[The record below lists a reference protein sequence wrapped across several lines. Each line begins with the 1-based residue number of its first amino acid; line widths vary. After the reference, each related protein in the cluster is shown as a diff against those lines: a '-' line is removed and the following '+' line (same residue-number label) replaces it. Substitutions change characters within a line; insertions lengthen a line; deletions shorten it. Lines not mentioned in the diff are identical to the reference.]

1 MAHRHPPLLPWQV
14 DRPHQVAR
22 LGRFGLESGEAIED
36 FEVCY
41 VTHGRLSPARDNA
54 VLVCAAIGQTHHR
67 LDFLIGPGRVLDPER
82 FFIVAIDA
90 IGNGLTSS
98 PSTSAAQPLDRF
110 PRFTIRD
117 MVQSQHAVL
126 TQGLGLDGV
135 LAVAGA
141 SMGGMQALQ
150 WGVSHPQFM
159 RAIVA
164 MTPMARTSPWSVA
177 VNETCRAA
185 LMADPA
191 WNGRHFTRVP
201 ERGLAAWSG
210 VLRLLA
216 NSSPAALAAVCP
228 NRTATSARFA
238 ALASDTLTMGI
249 DPLDWI
255 YQSYAYDAHNV
266 APDGDLAAALA
277 RVTAR
282 TLVIASPLDLYNP
295 AVAAAEAA
303 ALIPGAE
310 YFELNSAQGHQAAT
324 AGSPADVAS
333 IDAAVAAFLGRL
345 SDPS

>member
-1 MAHRHPPLLPWQV
+1 MALRHPPLLPWQI

-22 LGRFGLESGEAIED
+22 LGPFALESGAAIED

-41 VTHGRLSPARDNA
+41 VTHGTLSPARDNA

-67 LDFLIGPGRVLDPER
+67 LDFLIGPGKALDPDR

-98 PSTSAAQPLDRF
+98 PSTSTAQPLDRF

-117 MVQSQHAVL
+117 MVASQHAVL
-126 TQGLGLDGV
+126 TQVLGLNG
-135 LAVAGA
+135 LAAVAGA

-150 WGVSHPQFM
+150 WGVRHPQFM

-164 MTPMARTSPWSVA
+164 MTPMARTAPWSVA

-191 WNGRHFTRVP
+191 WNGRHFDRQP

-216 NSSPAALAAVCP
+216 NSSPAALAGMAKDAA
-228 NRTATSARFA
+228 ATRARFA
-238 ALASDTLTMGI
+238 MLATDTLAMGV

-255 YQSYAYDAHNV
+255 YQSHAYDAHDV
-266 APDGDLAAALA
+266 ADGGDLRMALA
-277 RVTAR
+277 RITAR

-295 AVAAAEAA
+295 AADAAEAA
-303 ALIPGAE
+303 SMIVGAK
-310 YFELNSAQGHQAAT
+310 YVELNSVQGHQAAT
-324 AGSPADVAS
+324 AGSPADVAA
-333 IDAAVAAFLGRL
+333 IDAAMRAFLC
-345 SDPS
+345 

>member
-1 MAHRHPPLLPWQV
+1 MARRHPPLLPWQI

-22 LGRFGLESGEAIED
+22 LGRFELENGEAIED

-41 VTHGRLSPARDNA
+41 VTHGTLSSARDNV

-67 LDFLIGPGRVLDPER
+67 LDFLIGKGRALDPER
-82 FFIVAIDA
+82 FLIVAIDA

-98 PSTSAAQPLDRF
+98 PSTSATQPLDRF

-117 MVQSQHAVL
+117 MVASQYAVL
-126 TQGLGLDGV
+126 TQVLGLDG
-135 LAVAGA
+135 LFAIAGA

-150 WGVSHPQFM
+150 WGVSHPDFM

-164 MTPMARTSPWSVA
+164 MTPMARTAPWSVA

-191 WNGRHFTRVP
+191 WNGRHFTHVP

-216 NSSPAALAAVCP
+216 NSSPAALASVAKDAA
-228 NRTATSARFA
+228 ATSARFA
-238 ALASDTLTMGI
+238 TLATDTLAMGI

-255 YQSYAYDAHNV
+255 YQSHAYDAHDV

-277 RVTAR
+277 NVTAR

-295 AVAAAEAA
+295 AAAAAEAA
-303 ALIPGAE
+303 SLIPGAQ
-310 YFELNSAQGHQAAT
+310 YLELHSVQGHQAAT
-324 AGSPADVAS
+324 AGSPADVAA
-333 IDAAVAAFLGRL
+333 IDAAMRALL
-345 SDPS
+345 L

>member
-1 MAHRHPPLLPWQV
+1 MAQRHPPLLPWQI

-41 VTHGRLSPARDNA
+41 VTHGTLSPARDNV

-67 LDFLIGPGRVLDPER
+67 LDFLIGKGRALDPDR
-82 FFIVAIDA
+82 LFIVAIDA

-98 PSTSAAQPLDRF
+98 PSTSTAQPLEKF

-117 MVQSQHAVL
+117 MVRSQHALL
-126 TQGLGLDGV
+126 TQVLGLNGV
-135 LAVAGA
+135 RAVTGA

-150 WGVSHPQFM
+150 WGVSYPGFM

-164 MTPMARTSPWSVA
+164 MTPMARTAPWSVA

-191 WNGRHFTRVP
+191 WNGRHFTHVP

-216 NSSPAALAAVCP
+216 NSSPAALAGVAKDG
-228 NRTATSARFA
+228 AAISARFA
-238 ALASDTLTMGI
+238 MLAKDTLAMGI

-255 YQSYAYDAHNV
+255 YQSYAYDAHDV
-266 APDGDLAAALA
+266 AEGGDLRMALA
-277 RVTAR
+277 RIVAR

-295 AVAAAEAA
+295 AAAAAEA
-303 ALIPGAE
+303 P
-310 YFELNSAQGHQAAT
+310 
-324 AGSPADVAS
+324 
-333 IDAAVAAFLGRL
+333 
-345 SDPS
+345 

>member
-1 MAHRHPPLLPWQV
+1 MALRHPPLLPWQI
-14 DRPHQVAR
+14 DRPHLVAR
-22 LGRFGLESGEAIED
+22 LGRFALESGAAIEE

-41 VTHGRLSPARDNA
+41 VTHGTLSPAGDNA

-67 LDFLIGPGRVLDPER
+67 LDFLIGPGKALDPAR

-98 PSTSAAQPLDRF
+98 PSTSTVQPLDGF

-117 MVQSQHAVL
+117 MVASQHAVL
-126 TQGLGLDGV
+126 TQALGIKSLR
-135 LAVAGA
+135 AVAGA

-150 WGVSHPQFM
+150 WGVSHPDFL

-164 MTPMARTSPWSVA
+164 MTPMARAAPWSVA

-191 WNGRHFTRVP
+191 WNGRHFTAMP
-201 ERGLAAWSG
+201 ARGLAAWSG

-216 NSSPAALAAVCP
+216 NSSPAALAGVAKDAA
-228 NRTATSARFA
+228 ATRARFA
-238 ALASDTLTMGI
+238 TLAKDTLAMEL

-255 YQSYAYDAHNV
+255 YQSHAYDAHDV
-266 APDGDLAAALA
+266 AKGGDLRIALA
-277 RVTAR
+277 RITAR

-295 AVAAAEAA
+295 AADAAEAA
-303 ALIPGAE
+303 SMIANAK
-310 YFELNSAQGHQAAT
+310 YVELNSVQGHQAAT
-324 AGSPADVAS
+324 AGSPDDVAA
-333 IDAAVAAFLGRL
+333 IDAAMRDFLR
-345 SDPS
+345 

>member
-1 MAHRHPPLLPWQV
+1 MSLRHPPLLPWQI
-14 DRPHQVAR
+14 DRPHHVAR
-22 LGRFGLESGEAIED
+22 LGRFGLESGDAIED

-41 VTHGRLSPARDNA
+41 VTHGTLSPARDNA

-67 LDFLIGPGRVLDPER
+67 LDFLIGPGKALDPAR

-98 PSTSAAQPLDRF
+98 PSTSPAQPLDKF

-117 MVQSQHAVL
+117 MVASQHAVL
-126 TQGLGLDGV
+126 TQVLELEGLF
-135 LAVAGA
+135 AVAGA

-150 WGVSHPQFM
+150 WGVSHPEFM

-164 MTPMARTSPWSVA
+164 MTPMARTAPWSVA

-191 WNGRHFTRVP
+191 WNGRHFTAQP
-201 ERGLAAWSG
+201 ARGLAAWSG

-216 NSSPAALAAVCP
+216 NSSPAALAGVAKDAA
-228 NRTATSARFA
+228 ATQARFA
-238 ALASDTLTMGI
+238 MLAQDTLAMGL

-255 YQSYAYDAHNV
+255 YQSHAYDAHDV
-266 APDGDLAAALA
+266 AKGGDLRTALA
-277 RVTAR
+277 RIVAR

-295 AVAAAEAA
+295 APDAAEAA
-303 ALIPGAE
+303 SMIANARYL
-310 YFELNSAQGHQAAT
+310 ELNSVQGHQAAT
-324 AGSPADVAS
+324 AGSPDDVAA
-333 IDAAVAAFLGRL
+333 IDAALRDFLR
-345 SDPS
+345 